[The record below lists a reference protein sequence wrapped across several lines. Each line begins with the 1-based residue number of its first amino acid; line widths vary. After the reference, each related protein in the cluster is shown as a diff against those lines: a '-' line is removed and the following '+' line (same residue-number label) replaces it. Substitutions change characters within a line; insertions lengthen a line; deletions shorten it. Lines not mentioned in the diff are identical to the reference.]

1 MVDNNSGSE
10 QFSKLFEELVS
21 AMAVINVEHIDVAV
35 VQDRLNRLAALNRLS
50 KGVTHI
56 YSSPA
61 DEKIGRGET
70 IISYD
75 NGKGGRPVHTVRIET
90 SLMSIATM
98 TVYMADDEPD
108 MTEDELAKV
117 DLAMRTALVF
127 ISRNRLQDIAYQFA
141 FYDDQGYRSIRSFL
155 RYLAWNGKPGAFD
168 GMVAA
173 NYNFRHFS
181 LVNDK
186 YGREAGDRVLR
197 NHYDNIQKLIGQN
210 GTLCRLG
217 GDNFICIFPRE
228 KMEIILEYL
237 RRADVAYD
245 DEGHTLTV
253 GTYVGVFVIPEGYT
267 VTDPNAILGKVMLA
281 YRVAQSGVNDHIVFY
296 DDGLMEGKDQA
307 MRIQQQFPFSLKQKE
322 FKVFFQ
328 PKVNTMT
335 GEICGAEALCRW
347 FKDGNI
353 VPPMEFIPVIESS
366 MDICMLDF
374 YVLDMVCSYIR
385 RWLDDGRNVVR
396 VSVNF
401 SRKHIVNEQLHE
413 DILGIVN
420 RHRIPHE
427 LIEVEL
433 TETTTDVEFRALQ
446 RIVGALQ
453 KEGICTSVDDFGM
466 GYSSLNLIRVIPWNV
481 LKVDRCFLP
490 LGEENKSSV
499 NNIMFKNV
507 IAMAREMGLETIVEG
522 VETTEQ
528 LQLLRDNKCDLAQ
541 GFLFDKPL
549 PVEEFEKRLDMH
561 KYTIEI

>member
-1 MVDNNSGSE
+1 MEDNISSSE

-21 AMAVINVEHIDVAV
+21 EMAVVSSEQIDVGL
-35 VQDRLNRLAALNRLS
+35 VQDTLNRLAAMLRLS
-50 KGVTHI
+50 KGVTHV

-61 DEKIGRGET
+61 DEKMGRGET

-75 NGKGGRPVHTVRIET
+75 NGKNGRPVHTVRIET
-90 SLMSIATM
+90 SLMSITTM

-108 MTEDELAKV
+108 LTEEELAKL
-117 DLAMRTALVF
+117 DLVMRTALVF

-141 FYDDQGYRSIRSFL
+141 FYDDQGYRSIRSFFK
-155 RYLAWNGKPGAFD
+155 YLAWNGKPGAFD

-186 YGREAGDRVLR
+186 YGRDAGDRVLR
-197 NHYDNIQKLIGQN
+197 NHYDHTQKLIGKN
-210 GTLCRLG
+210 GTICRLG

-228 KMEIILEYL
+228 KLEILMEYF
-237 RRADVAYD
+237 RHADVIYD
-245 DEGHTLTV
+245 TEGHTV
-253 GTYVGVFVIPEGYT
+253 PVSAYVGVFMIPEGYT
-267 VTDPNAILGKVMLA
+267 VTEPNSIMGKVMLA
-281 YRVAQSGVNDHIVFY
+281 YRVAQSGVNDHIVYY
-296 DDGLMEGKDQA
+296 DDSLMEGKDQA
-307 MRIQQQFPFSLKQKE
+307 MRIQQQFPDSLKKKE
-322 FKVFFQ
+322 FRVFFQ
-328 PKVNTMT
+328 PKVNVVT
-335 GEICGAEALCRW
+335 GEIRGAEALSRW
-347 FKDGNI
+347 FRDGNI
-353 VPPMEFIPVIESS
+353 VPPMEFIPVLERSS
-366 MDICMLDF
+366 DICMLDF
-374 YVLDMVCSYIR
+374 YVLDQVCVYIR
-385 RWLDDGRNVVR
+385 KWLDEGRNVVR
-396 VSVNF
+396 TSVNF

-413 DILGIVN
+413 DILGIID

-427 LIEVEL
+427 LIEIEL

-446 RIVGALQ
+446 RIVNGLQ

-490 LGEENKSSV
+490 LGDENSV

-507 IAMAREMGLETIVEG
+507 ITMAREMGLETIVEG
-522 VETTEQ
+522 VETKEQ
-528 LQLLRDNKCDLAQ
+528 LQLLRDNNCDLAQ

-561 KYTIEI
+561 KYTIGI